1 MTTSSGKKRA
11 LISMLA
17 LALVSVLAI
26 AGAAD
31 AKKKHSKRVRPVSLI
46 SKQAAPIP
54 VGTAATFDPVS
65 GNQLTPFID
74 GKASTAIR
82 VPRKS
87 NFPIKSVEVGVIV
100 TPGSSTATTIGTNLL
115 LVGPTGASQFL
126 NTPFR
131 TPSDTA
137 FGGNDPGSPTGV
149 GYGTGTNCAKGAMKF
164 TNNSQR
170 QPASENPNAA
180 FDDPGFAE
188 FTSFPPYT
196 SSVSDN
202 LNATY
207 KGLYSKGTW
216 KLFAFNPSTD
226 AADTETLTCW
236 SLSLKPQ
243 RLPKGQSA

>member
-1 MTTSSGKKRA
+1 MTTSTAKKRVV
-11 LISMLA
+11 ISVLA

-31 AKKKHSKRVRPVSLI
+31 AKKKHSKRVKPVSLI
-46 SKQAAPIP
+46 SRQAAPIP
-54 VGTAATFDPVS
+54 VATAATFDPVTF
-65 GNQLTPFID
+65 NQLTPYIQ

-100 TPGSSTATTIGTNLL
+100 TPGSSTATTIGTGRL

-131 TPSDTA
+131 SPPGG
-137 FGGNDPGSPTGV
+137 FGSNDPGSPAGV
-149 GYGTGTNCAKGAMKF
+149 GYGTGTNCAKGAMRF
-164 TNNSQR
+164 TDNSQR

-202 LNATY
+202 LNASF

-216 KLFAFNPSTD
+216 KLFAFNPSTV
-226 AADTETLTCW
+226 AGDTETLTCW
-236 SLSLKPQ
+236 SLSLSPQ